1 MLKKTASF
9 GEKTIALPTPKKLKN
24 DRILRSYRELADYL
38 NIGQESARKLMLRD
52 DFPCITISPHVRI
65 VPINALEDWLRKQ

>member
-1 MLKKTASF
+1 MLKKTTF
-9 GEKTIALPTPKKLKN
+9 EEKTIASTAPKKPKN
-24 DRILRSYRELADYL
+24 DRMLRSYRELADYL

>member
-1 MLKKTASF
+1 MLKKTTF
-9 GEKTIALPTPKKLKN
+9 EEKTIASTTPKKHKN
-24 DRILRSYRELADYL
+24 DRMLRSYRELADYL